1 MLANKKYWIGS
12 RMIEWTIDCEE
23 CDNTSYVQ
31 SYCEVRFCPLC
42 GSTVEPD
49 RYDDE
54 ESQLKAV
61 LDF

>member
-1 MLANKKYWIGS
+1 
-12 RMIEWTIDCEE
+12 MIEWTIDCEE

-42 GSTVEPD
+42 GSKVEPD